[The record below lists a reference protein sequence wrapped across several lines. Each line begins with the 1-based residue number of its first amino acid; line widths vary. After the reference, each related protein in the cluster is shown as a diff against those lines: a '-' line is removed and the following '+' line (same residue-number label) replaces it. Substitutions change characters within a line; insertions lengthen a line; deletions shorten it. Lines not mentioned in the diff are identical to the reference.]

1 MKFLQKIFENWRF
14 WKTQFFWISHF
25 GPFFGF
31 MFTWFPANSLLCV
44 IFRYTVYMYTKKLFA
59 IIYKCWFYKLQ
70 EAEEDVESTAPH
82 ATANGSIAQIDECGV
97 PILSRTPSV
106 RPISRSG
113 HSSFRSSFRANSLEP
128 VEPGVPMA
136 PHAGPMGQQLQ
147 TTRLHSFKRNRPSFI
162 HVTAEALSRQKSQRL
177 HSRDSAPWEYQNT
190 ITGWEYLFVNLVLK
204 ITLLPTQPTY
214 LEINTTNNFTRK
226 ILYQI

>member
-1 MKFLQKIFENWRF
+1 MNIW
-14 WKTQFFWISHF
+14 FF
-25 GPFFGF
+25 
-31 MFTWFPANSLLCV
+31 
-44 IFRYTVYMYTKKLFA
+44 
-59 IIYKCWFYKLQ
+59 KLQ
-70 EAEEDVESTAPH
+70 EPEEEEAPQ
-82 ATANGSIAQIDECGV
+82 ANGSIAQIDEYGA

-128 VEPGVPMA
+128 VEPGVSMA

-177 HSRDSAPWEYQNT
+177 HSRDTAPWEFQNT
-190 ITGWEYLFVNLVLK
+190 IKGWEYLCVNLVLK
-204 ITLLPTQPTY
+204 IIFLPTH
-214 LEINTTNNFTRK
+214 LEILKNRFHLKNHMAEFF
-226 ILYQI
+226 